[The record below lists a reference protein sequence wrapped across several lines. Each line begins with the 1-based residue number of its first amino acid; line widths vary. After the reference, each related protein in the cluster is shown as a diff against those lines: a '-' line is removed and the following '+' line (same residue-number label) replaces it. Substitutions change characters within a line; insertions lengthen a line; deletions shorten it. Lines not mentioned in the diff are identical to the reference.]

1 MSYKYFY
8 HVRID
13 AEGVTAPSVIEQLR
27 NEPLTARF
35 YRDVLRWHL
44 SDCCP
49 WRKEYPAGLP
59 QWARCTVYRV
69 TGCFEEH
76 PQGERHIY
84 EEDMEQVAVF
94 MWCWNDVLC
103 RPLKYY
109 TIRRPDGKC
118 SACWPF

>member
-1 MSYKYFY
+1 MQYRYFY

-13 AEGVTAPSVIEQLR
+13 AEGVSASSIIEQLR

-59 QWARCTVYRV
+59 QWVRCTVYRV

-76 PQGERHIY
+76 PQGDKRIY
-84 EEDMEQVAVF
+84 EEDMDAVAVF
-94 MWCWNDVLC
+94 MWVRNDADNSK
-103 RPLKYY
+103 RKYY
-109 TIRRPDGKC
+109 TTRRPDGYV
-118 SACWPF
+118 SACWPY